1 MPSGLIKSGYALLT
15 GFSNTGKSSL
25 LNSLTDSTIS
35 PTAPQP
41 ASTRMPITGI
51 CTPGNSQI
59 CFVDTP
65 PLEGSYDWS
74 MTKWVDVVVM
84 LLNIRTFEEDLKN
97 PVISSFL
104 TGIETKPVILALGR
118 SDYVKEQHREAFLNK
133 ARYTNRFTASVSVN
147 PLTGKGVDRL
157 LDAVLENIPLRE
169 RLFPRSVKTLNS
181 KRFLIAEQ
189 IRAQLYAILP
199 PDAAVETAVQIEET
213 SQRDGK
219 LYIRAN
225 LIVSKASN
233 KGMLIGRK
241 GQTLEHIN
249 RLSSSSIQKFTG
261 DACRLDLWVKV
272 REAWPENKTDML
284 EFGYVC

>member
-1 MPSGLIKSGYALLT
+1 MIKSGYALLT

-25 LNSLTDSTIS
+25 LNALTNSAIS
-35 PTAPQP
+35 PAAPQP

-65 PLEGSYDWS
+65 PLEGNYDS
-74 MTKWVDVVVM
+74 SIIQWVDVVVM
-84 LLNIRTFEEDLKN
+84 LLNIKTFEDDLES
-97 PVISSFL
+97 PVLTSFMER
-104 TGIETKPVILALGR
+104 INSRPVILALGR
-118 SDYVKEQHREAFLNK
+118 NDYVKEQHREAYLNK
-133 ARYTNRFTASVSVN
+133 ARYTNKFTAAVSVN
-147 PLTGKGVDRL
+147 PLSGNGVQSL
-157 LDAVLENIPLRE
+157 LEMVLENIPLRD

-199 PDAAVETAVQIEET
+199 PEAAVETAVQVEEI

-249 RLSSSSIQKFTG
+249 NLSRSSIQNFTG
-261 DACRLDLWVKV
+261 DTCRLDLWVKV

>member
-25 LNSLTDSTIS
+25 LNALTNSSIS

-65 PLEGSYDWS
+65 PLEGNYDS
-74 MTKWVDVVVM
+74 SIIQWVDVVVM
-84 LLNIRTFEEDLKN
+84 LLNIKTFENDLEN
-97 PVISSFL
+97 PVLTSFMEN
-104 TGIETKPVILALGR
+104 IESKPVILALGR
-118 SDYVKEQHREAFLNK
+118 NDYVKEQHREAYLNK
-133 ARYTNRFTASVSVN
+133 ARYTNKFTASVSVN
-147 PLTGKGVDRL
+147 PLTGKGVQNL
-157 LDAVLENIPLRE
+157 LEMVLENIPLRE

-199 PDAAVETAVQIEET
+199 PEAAVETAVQVEEI
-213 SQRDGK
+213 SDRDGK
-219 LYIRAN
+219 LYVRAN
-225 LIVSKASN
+225 LIVSKASS

-249 RLSSSSIQKFTG
+249 NLSRSSIQKFTG
-261 DACRLDLWVKV
+261 DTCRLDLWVKV
-272 REAWPENKTDML
+272 REAWPESKTDML

>member
-1 MPSGLIKSGYALLT
+1 
-15 GFSNTGKSSL
+15 
-25 LNSLTDSTIS
+25 
-35 PTAPQP
+35 
-41 ASTRMPITGI
+41 MPITGI

-65 PLEGSYDWS
+65 PLEGNYDS
-74 MTKWVDVVVM
+74 SIIQWVDVVVM
-84 LLNIRTFEEDLKN
+84 LLNIKTFESDLEN
-97 PVISSFL
+97 PVLASFMENIL
-104 TGIETKPVILALGR
+104 SKPVILALGR
-118 SDYVKEQHREAFLNK
+118 NDYVKEQHREAYLKK
-133 ARYTNRFTASVSVN
+133 AIYTNKFTASVSVN
-147 PLTGKGVDRL
+147 PLTGKGVQNL
-157 LDAVLENIPLRE
+157 LEAVLENIPLRE

-199 PDAAVETAVQIEET
+199 PEAAVETAVQVEEI
-213 SQRDGK
+213 SQRDAK
-219 LYIRAN
+219 LYVRAN
-225 LIVSKASN
+225 LIVSKASS

-249 RLSSSSIQKFTG
+249 SLSRNSIQKFTG
-261 DACRLDLWVKV
+261 DTCRLDLWVKV

>member
-1 MPSGLIKSGYALLT
+1 MPSGLIKSGYALLA

-25 LNSLTDSTIS
+25 LNALTGTSIS
-35 PTAPQP
+35 PAAPQP

-51 CTPGNSQI
+51 CTPGNSQV

-65 PLEGSYDWS
+65 PLEGNYDMS
-74 MTKWVDVVVM
+74 IIQWVDVVVI
-84 LLNIRTFEEDLKN
+84 LLNIKTFENDLEN
-97 PVISSFL
+97 PVLTSFM
-104 TGIETKPVILALGR
+104 ENVDSKPVILAMGR
-118 SDYVKEQHREAFLNK
+118 NDYVKEEYREAYLNK
-133 ARYTNRFTASVSVN
+133 ARYSNRFTASLSVN
-147 PLTGKGVDRL
+147 PLTGNGVQNL

-189 IRAQLYAILP
+189 IRAQLYATLS
-199 PDAAVETAVQIEET
+199 AEVAVETAVQIEEI

-219 LYIRAN
+219 LYVRAN
-225 LIVSKASN
+225 LIVSRASS

-249 RLSSSSIQKFTG
+249 ELSRCSIQRFTG
-261 DACRLDLWVKV
+261 ETCRLDLWVKV

>member
-1 MPSGLIKSGYALLT
+1 LPSGLIKSGYALLA

-25 LNSLTDSTIS
+25 LNALTGTSIS
-35 PTAPQP
+35 PAAPQP

-51 CTPGNSQI
+51 CTPGNSQV

-65 PLEGSYDWS
+65 PLEGNYDMS
-74 MTKWVDVVVM
+74 IIQWVDVVVI
-84 LLNIRTFEEDLKN
+84 LLNIKTFENDLEN
-97 PVISSFL
+97 PVLTSFM
-104 TGIETKPVILALGR
+104 ENVDSKPVILAMGR
-118 SDYVKEQHREAFLNK
+118 NDYVKEEYREAYLNK
-133 ARYTNRFTASVSVN
+133 ARYSNRFTASLSVN
-147 PLTGKGVDRL
+147 PLTGNGVQNL

-189 IRAQLYAILP
+189 IRAQLYATLS
-199 PDAAVETAVQIEET
+199 AEVAVETAVQIEEI

-219 LYIRAN
+219 LYVRAN
-225 LIVSKASN
+225 LIVSRASS

-249 RLSSSSIQKFTG
+249 ELSRCSIQRFTG
-261 DACRLDLWVKV
+261 ETCRLDLWVKV